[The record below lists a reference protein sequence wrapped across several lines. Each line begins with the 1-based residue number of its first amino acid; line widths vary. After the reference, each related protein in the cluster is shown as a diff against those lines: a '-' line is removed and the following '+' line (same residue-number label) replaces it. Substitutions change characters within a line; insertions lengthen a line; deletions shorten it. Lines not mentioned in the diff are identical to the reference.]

1 MRFNFFSAS
10 SACARAFSRSPA
22 AASRLARPCSAC
34 AANMRASSFAITCP
48 RFTRWPKSAYSSAIR
63 PDTWLPT
70 CTVTSAVSVPVA
82 VTRPVTSP
90 RSTRAFSSL

>member
-1 MRFNFFSAS
+1 
-10 SACARAFSRSPA
+10 
-22 AASRLARPCSAC
+22 
-34 AANMRASSFAITCP
+34 MRASSLAITCP
-48 RFTRWPKSAYSSAIR
+48 FFTRWPKSAYSSAIR